1 MGIPVTE
8 QETIIQ
14 FSRDSDEAS
23 VWTSDSTMMTKLD
36 KLVDY
41 KNWYRVKTEK
51 VDSEVIAKEYKTNK
65 HLISFR
71 AKKTERVMT
80 DGQRQ
85 ALSERLK
92 ATRIKSTANS
102 Q

>member
-8 QETIIQ
+8 QETVIQ

-23 VWTSDSTMMTKLD
+23 VWTSDSTMITKLD

-51 VDSEVIAKEYKTNK
+51 IDSEVIAKEYKTNK
-65 HLISFR
+65 RLISFR
-71 AKKTERVMT
+71 AKKTERTMT
-80 DGQRQ
+80 DEQRQ